1 VIEIVKTAALN
12 SVQDL
17 GRHGARNLGVTASG
31 ALDTLALRA
40 ANIML
45 GNARGD
51 AALEV
56 QMFPLTVRFSCAG
69 QIALAGGEC
78 VALLNDRRVPPWWTL
93 VVQAGDTL
101 VLRPPVVGVRCYLA
115 VRGGLDVPPV
125 MGSRSTAMRH
135 GFGGHEGRAVRA
147 GDRLAAGPAP
157 AMPAARPDTGV
168 LPPASVLGGLDAGGL
183 SWLRVLPAA
192 EYDLFTRASQ
202 RAFQGATWR
211 VTAQSDRMGYRLSGS
226 TLEKVTQQEMRSHPI
241 VPGVVQVPPSGLPI
255 IQLADGNAA
264 GGYPKIACVIEAD
277 LWRLAQ
283 AAPGAGLRFRHCDLA
298 DARQAR
304 QEIEEYLNALRPDL
318 AGSRPVRRE
327 AISANHGEPQ

>member
-1 VIEIVKTAALN
+1 MIEIVKTAALN

-17 GRHGARNLGVTASG
+17 GRHGVRNLGVTASG

-40 ANIML
+40 ANILL
-45 GNARGD
+45 GNAPGD

-56 QMFPLTVRFSCAG
+56 QMFPLAMRFSCAG

-78 VALLNDRRVPPWWTL
+78 VALLNDRRMPPWWTL
-93 VVQAGDTL
+93 DVQAGDTL
-101 VLRPPVVGVRCYLA
+101 VLQAPVVGARTYLA
-115 VRGGLDVPPV
+115 VRGGLDVPRI

-135 GFGGHEGRAVRA
+135 GFGGHEGRALRA
-147 GDRLAAGPAP
+147 GDVLATGPAP
-157 AMPAARPDTGV
+157 ALPAVRPDTGV
-168 LPPASVLGGLDAGGL
+168 LPPAVVLGGPDAKGV

-192 EYDLFTRASQ
+192 EHDLFTRASQ
-202 RAFQGATWR
+202 QEFQGATWR
-211 VTAQSDRMGYRLSGS
+211 VTAQSDRMGYRLSGPI
-226 TLEKVTQQEMRSHPI
+226 LEKVAQHEMRSHPI

-304 QEIEEYLNALRPDL
+304 REIEEYLNALRPDL

-327 AISANHGEPQ
+327 AVSDYRGEPQ